1 MLGEKEKE
9 LGGQKDSTGY
19 IKKSNIKASKKT
31 MQKKHQELV
40 EIEVI
45 AKLDLGGGKRG
56 RRCWG
61 SRREGGDEGRG
72 GGQRDGVGG

>member
-1 MLGEKEKE
+1 
-9 LGGQKDSTGY
+9 
-19 IKKSNIKASKKT
+19 
-31 MQKKHQELV
+31 V
-40 EIEVI
+40 EIDVI